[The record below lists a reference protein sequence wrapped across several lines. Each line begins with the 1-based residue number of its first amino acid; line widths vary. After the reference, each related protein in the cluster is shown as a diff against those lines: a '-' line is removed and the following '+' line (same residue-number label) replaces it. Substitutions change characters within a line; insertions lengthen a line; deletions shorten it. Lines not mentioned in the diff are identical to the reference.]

1 MCHMP
6 PKRYRVTAVAS
17 DTFRAAGSMATMTLS
32 VKLEIRRRRVVA
44 HLVVEARVMWVG
56 RAIC

>member
-6 PKRYRVTAVAS
+6 LERSHMTAIPS

-32 VKLEIRRRRVVA
+32 AKLEIKRRRVVA
-44 HLVVEARVMWVG
+44 YLVFVACVV
-56 RAIC
+56 